1 MNQTNIFEDHNLNSS
16 NISFGCFLDENFK
29 DEYYISIGED
39 QKGIN
44 FYKNMD
50 EIKDFQISSQNLSYI
65 NISHLPTNE
74 DIDKGIL
81 FNDKKLNFNGEI
93 LQENNLSYANP
104 ENEHITTK
112 DLNNNL
118 LLKRKKGRQ
127 RNSDNHNKFSDD
139 NLRRK
144 CKHLVLSSLFIFINQ
159 KINEA
164 CTNNIGKGVCTK
176 KLLSLNQKQK
186 SESSIKFNKVFLK
199 KTIGDILSENISGK
213 YTNFPSTHNK
223 NLVNYLKNDINENN
237 RNYFITLFNLSFL
250 DCLKHFRG
258 SEIIPSLKGLI
269 GFDNI
274 KDNYKEDEDYLKTLE
289 YYIKNFEEIIN
300 NKRERKKRK
309 KAEETNQQHK
319 ES

>member
-44 FYKNMD
+44 FYKNID
-50 EIKDFQISSQNLSYI
+50 EIKDFQISCQNLSYI

-127 RNSDNHNKFSDD
+127 RSSDNHNKFSDD

-159 KINEA
+159 KIN
-164 CTNNIGKGVCTK
+164 
-176 KLLSLNQKQK
+176 
-186 SESSIKFNKVFLK
+186 
-199 KTIGDILSENISGK
+199 
-213 YTNFPSTHNK
+213 
-223 NLVNYLKNDINENN
+223 
-237 RNYFITLFNLSFL
+237 
-250 DCLKHFRG
+250 
-258 SEIIPSLKGLI
+258 
-269 GFDNI
+269 
-274 KDNYKEDEDYLKTLE
+274 
-289 YYIKNFEEIIN
+289 
-300 NKRERKKRK
+300 
-309 KAEETNQQHK
+309 
-319 ES
+319 